1 MVEETRSHHN
11 SSRQERETVT
21 YSYSRP
27 ISRKRTKKFSGLPQA
42 HAGRQLVRNKVK
54 SIHITYIS
62 VTCKVARVLTVEN
75 MYSSDFIIKFLY
87 LTDREWKYAS
97 TQWGGV
103 SQNLFQKLWFHQFVS
118 QVLDI
123 LFQQWRQK
131 PSLTSNQT
139 IEERGNLLIKSLT
152 CLLLKWFI
160 LPATNHHQ
168 ASRSQVY
175 KEVNISND
183 HSSFQFDL

>member
-1 MVEETRSHHN
+1 MVDETRSHNN
-11 SSRQERETVT
+11 SSRQERGMVT
-21 YSYSRP
+21 YTYSRP
-27 ISRKRTKKFSGLPQA
+27 ISRKRTKKFSGLPRA
-42 HAGRQLVRNKVK
+42 HTGRQLLRNKLK

-62 VTCKVARVLTVEN
+62 VTCKVARVLTAEN

-97 TQWGGV
+97 TQ
-103 SQNLFQKLWFHQFVS
+103 KLWFHQFVS

-131 PSLTSNQT
+131 RSLTSNQT
-139 IEERGNLLIKSLT
+139 IEVRGNLLIKSLK

-160 LPATNHHQ
+160 LPPTNHHQ
-168 ASRSQVY
+168 ASRNQV
-175 KEVNISND
+175 
-183 HSSFQFDL
+183 